1 MSDLKFERLGE
12 VVRELMEKYR
22 VPGAAVGVWYK
33 GEVESAGFGITSV
46 ENPLDV
52 TADTLFQVGSI
63 SKTVT
68 ATMIMM
74 LVEQGKVDLDATFQ
88 SYFPDFKVKD
98 ETAAAQATIRN
109 LLTHTSGWAGDVFE
123 DTGAGDDASAR
134 FMALMSEVDQLAPTG
149 TIWSYN
155 NANFYLLGH
164 LIEHITGESYQ
175 SAVRRMVFEPLGMN
189 HTYLDP
195 ADVITHRFAVGHL
208 IDDDEVKVGRPWY
221 LPRAAYPV
229 GGVVTCVADLL
240 AYAQFHMGDGKT
252 AEGKRLLSSESLSLM
267 QQPQFEIG
275 GKDQAIG
282 LSWFINDRDGI
293 RLLSHGGGT
302 KGQVS
307 RLVLALA
314 RNAAF
319 AIFTN
324 GDEEGHITEDVTR
337 WILKEYLAIETTD
350 PKPDESFGT
359 VGFLVEYIGR
369 YSRPY
374 ADITLT
380 MEDGG
385 LKGEIVNKQG
395 FPNRDTP
402 PAPPPPPARLLFY
415 EKDKVIAVDDNFD
428 RARGE
433 FFRKPDGELGWFRWG
448 GRLHRFW
455 NNKS

>member
-1 MSDLKFERLGE
+1 
-12 VVRELMEKYR
+12 MEKHR
-22 VPGAAVGVWYK
+22 VPGVAAGNLYA
-33 GEVESAGFGITSV
+33 GEVESAGFGITHV
-46 ENPLDV
+46 DNPLAV
-52 TADTLFQVGSI
+52 TAETLFQVGSI

-74 LVEQGKVDLDATFQ
+74 LVEEGKVDLEATFQ
-88 SYFPDFKVKD
+88 SCFPDFRVKD
-98 ETAAAQATIRN
+98 ETAAAAATIRH

-134 FMALMSEVDQLAPTG
+134 YMALMADVKQIVPIG
-149 TIWSYN
+149 KIWSYN

-164 LIEHITGESYQ
+164 LIEYITGESYQ
-175 SAVRRMVFEPLGMN
+175 AAVRRMVFEPLGMN

-208 IDDDEVKVGRPWY
+208 TDGDKVKVGRPWH

-229 GGVVTCVADLL
+229 GGIVTCVADLL
-240 AYAQFHMGDGKT
+240 VYARFHMGDGRT
-252 AEGKRLLSSESLSLM
+252 AEGKRLLSTESLNLM

-307 RLVLALA
+307 RLVVAPS
-314 RNAAF
+314 RNFAF

-324 GDEEGHITEDVTR
+324 GDEGGHITEDATR
-337 WILKEYLAIETTD
+337 WVLKEYLDIETTD
-350 PKPDESFGT
+350 PQPDKIYTG
-359 VGFLVEYIGR
+359 VGFLVEYLGR

-374 ADITLT
+374 ADITL
-380 MEDGG
+380 MLENGG
-385 LKGEIVNKQG
+385 LKGEVVYKQG
-395 FPNRDTP
+395 FPNRDVP
-402 PAPPPPPARLLFY
+402 PAPPPPPVSLAFY
-415 EKDKVIAVDDNFD
+415 GTDKVIAIDDYFKP
-428 RARGE
+428 ARGE
-433 FFRKPDGELGWFRWG
+433 FFRKPDGDLGWFRWG
-448 GRLHRFW
+448 GRLYRFW
-455 NNKS
+455 R